1 MLARVKGASRA
12 GVSCATCRGAC
23 LARSALLRSRAM
35 RYEMISADCHVDLCW
50 LPPELFT
57 VNASAGL
64 RDRMPYVTDGPKGS
78 LWVTKK
84 GAMLGL
90 VNGMGSAGRE
100 YVPGQIHRS
109 DRMAATG
116 LYDDGKRGIRRLTDP
131 ELRLRDQDRDGVQ
144 AELLYGILGTTRRLD
159 DPEAAAEVMRIYN

>member
-1 MLARVKGASRA
+1 
-12 GVSCATCRGAC
+12 
-23 LARSALLRSRAM
+23 M
-35 RYEMISADCHVDLCW
+35 RYELISADCHVDLCW

-78 LWVTKK
+78 LWVTKR

-116 LYDDGKRGIRRLTDP
+116 LYDDGKRGIRRPTDP
-131 ELRLRDQDRDGVQ
+131 ELRLRDQEIGRASCRESVDLGGRR
-144 AELLYGILGTTRRLD
+144 ILKKKTERHKTCQ
-159 DPEAAAEVMRIYN
+159 